1 MHDGVTNRYYFE
13 INGRPITLVSL
24 IPKQIYKEQL
34 KLKKE
39 KVEKE
44 SLYIKMTF
52 FANKVLL
59 VFYDDVILCLVN
71 DYLTLEDVF
80 HDRNSRLNL
89 LKDGEND
96 TNQVMSE
103 FGLKL
108 STNQFC

>member
-1 MHDGVTNRYYFE
+1 
-13 INGRPITLVSL
+13 
-24 IPKQIYKEQL
+24 
-34 KLKKE
+34 
-39 KVEKE
+39 
-44 SLYIKMTF
+44 MTF

-59 VFYDDVILCLVN
+59 VFYDDVIICLVN